1 MASRKRRRV
10 LQAVGVAVL
19 AAAAGTRE
27 ARQSGMA
34 KVAAAPSPSA
44 TPTATGMA
52 ATIPIPL
59 LGANP
64 LSAFAL
70 GGSAARDAQM
80 QVVAVAGQ
88 PFGQAIQVRTLQR
101 PPQPYNIQL
110 AARTVA
116 PVERDDVLLATFY
129 VRGIESTDET
139 GEARTTIIFE
149 QASDPYTKS
158 LDFTVGALAG
168 GKWQRIDIPFQ
179 AAGRYTAGQ
188 AQVTFR
194 LGYAPQTIEI
204 GGISVVNYQK
214 SVRLSDLPITIPSYP
229 GREADAA
236 WRAAAAARIEA
247 LRKADLRVVVR
258 DGSGAPVAGA
268 MVAVRQQRHA
278 FGFGSAVAAAQLVAQ
293 DVDGQRYRDL
303 IVQLFS
309 KVVLENDLKWSSWE
323 DPRQR
328 PRTMQALQWLQDQG
342 LPIRGHN
349 LVWPAWRWLPSDLAA
364 LKENPAALRQRVAD
378 HILDEV
384 GTLAGQIVDWDV
396 INEPDL
402 NHDLMDLLGKDVM
415 VEWFQLAHQAD
426 PNARLFVNEATV
438 PAPGERQDHLEQTLR
453 FLLAAGAPVGGI
465 GIQCHYGWNVTP
477 PDTLLRG
484 LDRFAQLGLP
494 IQITE
499 FDIDVTDAQLQAD
512 YTRDLLT
519 AAFSHPAVDAILMW
533 GFWEGRHWRPN
544 AALYHR
550 DWSIKP
556 NGQVWSD
563 LVKHAWWT
571 NVEGTTDAD
580 GLFQTRVFLGSHTVE
595 VTAGEAT
602 QTLPVTVG
610 SDGMAIEVMLP
621 ADRG

>member
-1 MASRKRRRV
+1 M
-10 LQAVGVAVL
+10 
-19 AAAAGTRE
+19 AAA
-27 ARQSGMA
+27 
-34 KVAAAPSPSA
+34 SPTPPA
-44 TPTATGMA
+44 TPASTPTGGPL
-52 ATIPIPL
+52 PIPL
-59 LGANP
+59 LPADALAAFHLGGANW
-64 LSAFAL
+64 
-70 GGSAARDAQM
+70 RDAQV
-80 QVVAVAGQ
+80 QTVAVTGQ
-88 PFGQAIQVRTLQR
+88 PFTQAVRVRTLQR

-110 AARTVA
+110 AARTVT
-116 PVERDDVLLATFY
+116 PVEKDDVLLATFY

-139 GEARTTIIFE
+139 GEARTTIVFE

-158 LDFTVGALAG
+158 LEFTASAPAG
-168 GKWQRIDIPFQ
+168 GGWQRIDMPFQ
-179 AAGRYTAGQ
+179 AAGSYAAGQ

-194 LGYAPQTIEI
+194 VGYAPQTIEI
-204 GGISVVNYQK
+204 GGISVMSYRK
-214 SVRLSDLPITIPSYP
+214 SVRPSDLPITVPSYA
-229 GREADAA
+229 GREIDAA
-236 WRAAAAARIEA
+236 WRAGAAARIEA
-247 LRKADLRVVVR
+247 LRKADLQVAVR
-258 DGSGAPVAGA
+258 DADGTPVPGASV
-268 MVAVRQQRHA
+268 VVRQQRHA

-293 DVDGQRYRDL
+293 DADGQRYRDL

-328 PRTMQALQWLQDQG
+328 PRTMQALQWLRDQG
-342 LPIRGHN
+342 LAIRGHN
-349 LVWPAWRWLPSDLAA
+349 LVWPSWRWLPSDLAS
-364 LKENPAALRQRVAD
+364 LKGNPVALRRRVAD
-378 HILDEV
+378 HIVDEV
-384 GTLAGQIVDWDV
+384 GTLAGQIADWDV
-396 INEPDL
+396 INEPFL
-402 NHDLMDLLGKDVM
+402 NHDLMDLLGNDVM

-426 PNARLFVNEATV
+426 PDARLFVNEATV

-453 FLLAAGAPVGGI
+453 FLLEAGAPVGGI

-477 PDTLLRG
+477 PDVLLRG

-499 FDIDVTDAQLQAD
+499 FDVDVIDEQLQAD

-544 AALYHR
+544 AALYRR

-563 LVKHAWWT
+563 LVKRAWWT

-580 GLFQTRVFLGSHTVE
+580 GLFQTRVFLGTHTIE

-610 SDGMAIEVMLP
+610 SAGMAIEVTLP
-621 ADRG
+621 A